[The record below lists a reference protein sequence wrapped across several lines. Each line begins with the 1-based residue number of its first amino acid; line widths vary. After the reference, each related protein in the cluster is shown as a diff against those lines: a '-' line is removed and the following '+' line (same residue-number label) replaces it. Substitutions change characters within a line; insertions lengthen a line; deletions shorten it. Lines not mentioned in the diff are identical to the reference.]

1 MSLAQDRQRRRQ
13 LAEDY
18 AARRRKFAPISEV
31 EQQLKKLTH
40 RLLRS
45 EVAEAKAARRK
56 ASAATRAG
64 SLAADLDL
72 FTVNH
77 G

>member
-1 MSLAQDRQRRRQ
+1 MSLASDHQRRRQ
-13 LAEDY
+13 LAEEY
-18 AARRRKFAPISEV
+18 AKARRAHAERAEV
-31 EQQLKKLTH
+31 ASRLKKLTH
-40 RLLRS
+40 RLLRT
-45 EVAEAKAARRK
+45 EVAQAKAAARRQK
-56 ASAATRAG
+56 SAG